1 MIDRLFQHSPQVPR
15 SGQEPV
21 AKTGRAPRPENRS
34 GNVTTQ
40 GSFDAALQ
48 KAIGSREIRFSRHA
62 MDRMDRRNIT
72 LNPDEMARLKG
83 AIDRAEKSGM
93 KESLVIL
100 DRNALIVSV
109 PNRTVITAMD
119 RSLMRDN
126 LVTHIDSAVLL

>member
-1 MIDRLFQHSPQVPR
+1 MIDRLIQHPPQAPR
-15 SGQEPV
+15 SGADSIV
-21 AKTGRAPRPENRS
+21 GTGRTHRPKDRS
-34 GNVTTQ
+34 GNRVPS
-40 GSFDAALQ
+40 GPFDAALQ

-100 DRNALIVSV
+100 DQNALIVSV

-119 RSLMRDN
+119 RSSMQDS

>member
-15 SGQEPV
+15 SG
-21 AKTGRAPRPENRS
+21 ADSIDGTCRAPRPEKRPGNRKPP
-34 GNVTTQ
+34 
-40 GSFDAALQ
+40 GSFDAAMQ
-48 KAIGSREIRFSRHA
+48 QAIGSREIRFPRHA
-62 MDRMDRRNIT
+62 VDRMDQRNIT

-100 DRNALIVSV
+100 DQNALIVSV
-109 PNRTVITAMD
+109 PNRMVITAMD
-119 RSLMRDN
+119 RSSMQDN